1 MVNLQRVFAAVLPNL
16 VQQPP
21 LVMNLPAFTD
31 VDHEARLPALTS
43 LCEKERVR
51 KRQASRKTP
60 RPEQVGE
67 RISATWLQSIS
78 DRDCLWRFRYVLSPF
93 VSARS

>member
-1 MVNLQRVFAAVLPNL
+1 MVNLRRVFAALLPNL

-21 LVMNLPAFTD
+21 LVMNLPAFME
-31 VDHEARLPALTS
+31 VDQEARLAALAS
-43 LCEKERVR
+43 LCEKERAR

-60 RPEQVGE
+60 RPEQGGE

-78 DRDCLWRFRYVLSPF
+78 DQDCLWWFR
-93 VSARS
+93 